1 MREIKE
7 HVNKCKHIY
16 FMFTDARFNNFKV
29 SNFPKPI
36 HIVNHD
42 SYQTPRKFCCIVAM
56 RDTGRLSSLFKN
68 IYV

>member
-1 MREIKE
+1 
-7 HVNKCKHIY
+7 
-16 FMFTDARFNNFKV
+16 MFTDARFNNFKV